1 MRSQWGAIA
10 KPYAKVLDL
19 QHPQVPPLGHD
30 PSNRKKKSVQYI
42 FFYLWNTHKVWYKN
56 LWKWHGN
63 WNYMI
68 FDLLTSPQGHQLT
81 LGWKFYLHSDLL
93 VIPSIWYATWPCL
106 KKYFFDPLGTPSP
119 PKSDPMDH
127 DPGDR
132 MKIPSDMFCILHLW
146 EHTQSLVLKIFE
158 IDMVT
163 EI

>member
-1 MRSQWGAIA
+1 M
-10 KPYAKVLDL
+10 P
-19 QHPQVPPLGHD
+19 HD
-30 PSNRKKKSVQYI
+30 
-42 FFYLWNTHKVWYKN
+42 HVW
-56 LWKWHGN
+56 
-63 WNYMI
+63 
-68 FDLLTSPQGHQLT
+68 
-81 LGWKFYLHSDLL
+81 
-93 VIPSIWYATWPCL
+93 
-106 KKYFFDPLGTPSP
+106 KKYFFDPLVTPSP